1 MNINKLHIDLHY
13 VIMEYLYDNPII
25 YGKLNYNKLEKYKDI
40 YKEIMKYPNK
50 AYIISGES
58 NYKRKTRIDYQIYQ
72 FSNYMYLSKKE
83 LLSDYNGESPAPTYL
98 RKKMNTIN
106 IFIYEVIKI
115 FLNKNIL
122 QSFYPG
128 KITDVMINI
137 EDKKYSLYEKI
148 NNDTIVDIN
157 SFS

>member
-1 MNINKLHIDLHY
+1 MY
-13 VIMEYLYDNPII
+13 V
-25 YGKLNYNKLEKYKDI
+25 
-40 YKEIMKYPNK
+40 
-50 AYIISGES
+50 
-58 NYKRKTRIDYQIYQ
+58 
-72 FSNYMYLSKKE
+72 SKKE